1 MVKHFFWHQVWYVT
15 LLIHILHRG
24 KGFYFGMWSH
34 ILSGMCS
41 DISAVKSDM
50 CSRIKPDMC
59 PDMCSDTF
67 SDTSSVS
74 KPVICSDMCFDV

>member
-1 MVKHFFWHQVWYVT
+1 
-15 LLIHILHRG
+15 
-24 KGFYFGMWSH
+24 MWSH